1 MDQQNHRAKNAA
13 LHVGKTVVE
22 GDAHRVM
29 RGVTIINFI
38 DDEIPEERDARS
50 RWR

>member
-1 MDQQNHRAKNAA
+1 MDQQNHRAKNAP
-13 LHVGKTVVE
+13 LHDGKTVVE
-22 GDAHRVM
+22 GGAHRVM

-38 DDEIPEERDARS
+38 DDEIPEERDTRS